1 MKRLII
7 DGNNLVHRVY
17 WVSKNQPQFNEYFH
31 IHLFLTSVKN
41 YVLKY
46 KPDITYCAWDE
57 KADYQ
62 VNKRKELSE
71 DYKSNRDSEKNKDVH
86 TKNYIIKELLKYLG
100 INSVQPHSYEADD
113 VIAIFCDKFKD
124 DEKVIITVDRDLCQL
139 IDDKTI
145 VFDPIRKVEFTIV
158 NFEETLK
165 CKKKDFL
172 TIKAL
177 AGDKSDNIQGIK
189 GFGKV
194 KIQKYLNEEV
204 FLAPHEVDQFCKNMK
219 LLDLSHTLKCES
231 EYAYVSEQLEKES
244 TIDSKEF
251 KRSCE
256 GLDFHQILKKYDE
269 WYRIFFEKKTM
280 ASVLSQFI
288 TYGT

>member
-17 WVSKNQPQFNEYFH
+17 WVSKNQPEFNEYFH

-41 YVLKY
+41 YIVKY

-124 DEKVIITVDRDLCQL
+124 DEKIIITVDRDLCQL

-145 VFDPIRKVEFTIV
+145 VFDPIRKVEFSLE
-158 NFEETLK
+158 NFHETLK
-165 CKKKDFL
+165 CEKRDFL
-172 TIKAL
+172 IIKAL
-177 AGDKSDNIQGIK
+177 AGDKSDNIPGLK

-194 KIQKYLNEEV
+194 KIQKYLNGEISLSPTETEQY
-204 FLAPHEVDQFCKNMK
+204 HNNIK
-219 LLDLSHTLKCES
+219 LLDLSLTLQCES
-231 EYAYVSEQLEKES
+231 EYTYVSEQLEKERS
-244 TIDSKEF
+244 LDSKEF
-251 KRSCE
+251 KKSCE
-256 GLDFHQILKKYDE
+256 GLGFHQILKKYDE
-269 WYRIFFEKKTM
+269 WYRIFFEKDKMTNF
-280 ASVLSQFI
+280 LLQI
-288 TYGT
+288 LK

>member
-7 DGNNLVHRVY
+7 DGNNLVHRVF
-17 WVSKNQPQFNEYFH
+17 WVSKNQPEFNEYFH

-41 YVLKY
+41 YIIKY

-62 VNKRKELSE
+62 INKRKELSE

-139 IDDKTI
+139 IDEKTI
-145 VFDPIRKVEFTIV
+145 VFDPIRKVEFTLE
-158 NFEETLK
+158 NFENTLK
-165 CKKKDFL
+165 CKKENFL
-172 TIKAL
+172 IVKAL
-177 AGDKSDNIQGIK
+177 AGDKSDNIQGLK

-194 KIQKYLNEEV
+194 KIQKYLNNEV
-204 FLAPHEVDQFCKNMK
+204 SLTPAELDQYQNNMR
-219 LLDLSHTLKCES
+219 LLDLSHTLQCQS
-231 EYAYVSEQLEKES
+231 EYTYVTEQLDKEVVL
-244 TIDSKEF
+244 DSVEF
-251 KRSCE
+251 KKSCE
-256 GLDFHQILKKYDE
+256 GLGFHQILKKYDD
-269 WYRIFFEKKTM
+269 WYRLFFEKDRMTKF
-280 ASVLSQFI
+280 LSQI
-288 TYGT
+288 LK

>member
-17 WVSKNQPQFNEYFH
+17 WVSKNQPEFNEYFH

-41 YVLKY
+41 YVIKY
-46 KPDITYCAWDE
+46 RPDVTYCAWDE

-62 VNKRKELSE
+62 INKRKELSE

-113 VIAIFCDKFKD
+113 VIAIFCDRFKD

-139 IDDKTI
+139 IDEKTI
-145 VFDPIRKVEFTIV
+145 VFDPIRKVEFTIE

-189 GFGKV
+189 GFGKA

-204 FLAPHEVDQFCKNMK
+204 FLAPHEVDQFCNNMK

-231 EYAYVSEQLEKES
+231 EYVYVSEQLEKES

-251 KRSCE
+251 KKSCQ
-256 GLDFHQILKKYDE
+256 GLGFHQILKKYDE
-269 WYRIFFEKKTM
+269 WYRIFFEKRTM
-280 ASVLSQFI
+280 ANVLSQFI
-288 TYGT
+288 THGT